1 VPEEKLADP
10 SSLTSLR
17 PAIGLDPPLLPKCF
31 GPVDCFVAPL
41 AVSGIGREV
50 GRPGRSQAA
59 LSSSMVGRVAVDDRF
74 GGDAS
79 IWFLFIMWS
88 ELSSNFVYFIF
99 VLHPLNLIF
108 NFKILMWCLNSNLCI
123 KIFLIVEAE

>member
-1 VPEEKLADP
+1 
-10 SSLTSLR
+10 
-17 PAIGLDPPLLPKCF
+17 
-31 GPVDCFVAPL
+31 
-41 AVSGIGREV
+41 
-50 GRPGRSQAA
+50 
-59 LSSSMVGRVAVDDRF
+59 VGRVAVDDRF